1 MFDWVF
7 LPQMF
12 LYYLLFIG
20 IIIILRKRKIPWLY
34 TFSIACLCVIICSD
48 IWEIP
53 IHIES
58 WLNGTFEWKYVAPKL
73 LAIPLLWFFSK
84 YLLEW
89 KNPEFWE
96 DIGLMALWFIIYFG
110 VPNESKTV
118 WGWLT
123 RIVCAFV
130 FIDFA
135 FGFVSVKYDLWVKT
149 FNDKDAPQK
158 KTQKTRSKQ
167 TNNQN

>member
-34 TFSIACLCVIICSD
+34 TFSIACLCVMICSEV
-48 IWEIP
+48 WEVP

-58 WLNGTFEWKYVAPKL
+58 WLNGTFEWKYVTPKL
-73 LAIPLLWFFSK
+73 LAVPLLG
-84 YLLEW
+84 LLLCLCEW
-89 KNPEFWE
+89 QPSGFLPFPYEV
-96 DIGLMALWFIIYFG
+96 LMASVIFISYIFMNRMLWAWLARIYW
-110 VPNESKTV
+110 VA
-118 WGWLT
+118 W
-123 RIVCAFV
+123 FV
-130 FIDFA
+130 NLVE
-135 FGFVSVKYDLWVKT
+135 GFVSDKYDLWVKT
-149 FNDKDAPQK
+149 FNDKDVPQK
-158 KTQKTRSKQ
+158 KTQKTCSKQ